1 MTRLEETLAEKVII
15 ALDVAD
21 REKALALVKELPEVR
36 WFKIGLELFTACGP
50 AIIEAIRELGHEIF
64 LDLKLHDIPNTVA
77 GAVRAAVRHGVSMLT
92 LHASGGREMM
102 LKAKEAAIEEA
113 GRLGGLRPKLI
124 GVTILTSLDDEDLKS
139 LGWGESVSSY
149 VLRLGLLA
157 QESGLDGSVCSAQ
170 EVSFLR
176 QKLGPNWLLI
186 TPGIRPS
193 WVASNDQKRTLS
205 PAEALKLGASFLV
218 LGRPITA
225 QPSPRQAFL
234 KLMEELKS

>member
-1 MTRLEETLAEKVII
+1 MARLESLAEKIII
-15 ALDVAD
+15 ALDVAE
-21 REKALALVKELPEVR
+21 REKALSLVKELCEVR

-50 AIIEAIRELGHEIF
+50 TLIETIRGLGHQIF

-102 LKAKEAAIEEA
+102 LKAREAASEEA
-113 GRLGGLRPKLI
+113 ARLGTLQPKII
-124 GVTILTSLDDEDLKS
+124 GVTVLTSLNDEDLKT
-139 LGWGESVSSY
+139 LGWSENVSSQ

-157 QESGLDGSVCSAQ
+157 RESGLDGSVCSAR

-176 QKLGPNWLLI
+176 ERLGPDWLLV
-186 TPGIRPS
+186 TPGIRPAWS
-193 WVASNDQKRTLS
+193 VSDDQKRILS

-218 LGRPITA
+218 VGRPITA
-225 QPSPRQAFL
+225 QPSPRQAFF